1 MVLPSTITRFI
12 YAQPLPILGS
22 LATLTDDCVWD
33 HHAIICSIKSAYH
46 SFLPKSN
53 EATWRTLVTWSWI
66 WKLKM
71 PPKIQLFIWKCA
83 HHRIPT
89 KSIIFPHV
97 ALSDQVCARCNEIET
112 PIHVLHD
119 FHFARHI
126 WSPLNF
132 LISDF
137 FRLELHAWYKLNSK
151 LNSPSCCPMEHY
163 FRLYHIGNLIGSKFF
178 DIFKKIDSFSYSKTK
193 RYLPCHGIFLP

>member
-97 ALSDQVCARCNEIET
+97 ALSDQVCPRCNEIET

-137 FRLELHAWYKLNSK
+137 FRLKLHAWYKLNSK
-151 LNSPSCCPMEHY
+151 LNSPSCYIPWKNI
-163 FRLYHIGNLIGSKFF
+163 FAFTIWAIWLGQNSLIFTGKFIPYHVLKQNAI
-178 DIFKKIDSFSYSKTK
+178 SYAT
-193 RYLPCHGIFLP
+193 